1 MNKKLIKTIVS
12 ITCGLGIATTI
23 PFAISSCSSNDTP
36 TDKVEIKYNGTEES
50 KNLDT
55 IGLYESPQ
63 TASSSG
69 TFSIIPEKPSSFSWS
84 FNVFYNSDPQAGD
97 YVIWDDWRTW
107 IKLEINNLNQLQV
120 TYISTSA
127 SSDIYAK
134 VEVFGVTS
142 DGLKTNTISGFNFRV
157 FC

>member
-50 KNLDT
+50 KNLEK
-55 IGLYESPQ
+55 IGCNETPH
-63 TASSSG
+63 TTSSSG

-84 FNVFYNSDPQAGD
+84 FNVYNSDSQAGD

-120 TYISTSA
+120 TYIRTSA
-127 SSDIYAK
+127 SPDIYAK

-142 DGLKTNTISGFNFRV
+142 DSSRTNTISGFNFRV